1 VQEQKPAIKAG
12 KLLHRQS
19 KWLICRNNSLPEMKV
34 TYKLEAF
41 EGPLDLLLHL
51 IDKNEL
57 DIYNI
62 PVKDITDQYLEYV
75 QAMHELE
82 LEVTSEFLVMAAT
95 LLSIKSK
102 MLLPKP
108 PVIEYD
114 DSLYDLDNELDPR
127 AELVQKLIE
136 YRKYKSI
143 ADLLRD
149 KEVERSLVYTREPED
164 LSPFLPVVQENPV
177 LGLDVTDLLIAF
189 QRTLRKMVSR
199 NTVSKI
205 RRDEIS
211 VKDRMKEIVHLLGE
225 KSGRLLFSKLFD
237 YEMTREEIVVT
248 FLALLEL
255 MKMKKVVCYQHSLFE
270 DIVIQARQ
278 EGLTVEL
285 PADEIS
291 Y

>member
-1 VQEQKPAIKAG
+1 MI
-12 KLLHRQS
+12 
-19 KWLICRNNSLPEMKV
+19 V

-62 PVKDITDQYLEYV
+62 PVKEITDQYLEYV

-108 PVIEYD
+108 PVIELD
-114 DSLYDLDNELDPR
+114 DSLYDLDDGLDPR

-164 LSPFLPVVQENPV
+164 LTSFLPVVQENPV
-177 LGLDVTDLLIAF
+177 LGLDVSDLLIAF
-189 QRTLRKMVSR
+189 RRTLRKMVSR

-211 VKDRMKEIVHLLGE
+211 VKDRMKEVVQLVKE
-225 KSGRLLFSKLFD
+225 KGGKLLFSKLFD

-255 MKMKKVVCYQHSLFE
+255 MKMKKVVCYQHSLFD

-278 EGLTVEL
+278 EESTVGLPT
-285 PADEIS
+285 DEIS